1 MAYEN
6 EILIKLNREYSR
18 DEMFAF
24 SIRKIKEQ
32 AVEIGKLSAYISELE
47 DNPINKDFQSRNE
60 LLYQENIRLRE
71 KNKTLENKGK
81 DVKSQF
87 KVKELSGINKELIR
101 QIKLCKKENARYK
114 FEKNKLKKETEL

>member
-32 AVEIGKLSAYISELE
+32 SVEIGKLSAYISELE

-60 LLYQENIRLRE
+60 LLYQENIRLRYDNKAL
-71 KNKTLENKGK
+71 KNKGIDT
-81 DVKSQF
+81 KSQF
-87 KVKELSGINKELIR
+87 KVRELLESE
-101 QIKLCKKENARYK
+101 KKHQQVVSA
-114 FEKNKLKKETEL
+114 LKKQISEYKQEINNFKKDNK

>member
-32 AVEIGKLSAYISELE
+32 SVEIGKLSAYISELE
-47 DNPINKDFQSRNE
+47 DNPINKDLQSRNE
-60 LLYQENIRLRE
+60 LLYQENIRIRNDNKAL
-71 KNKTLENKGK
+71 KNKGIDT
-81 DVKSQF
+81 KSQF
-87 KVKELSGINKELIR
+87 KVRELLESE
-101 QIKLCKKENARYK
+101 KKHQQVVSA
-114 FEKNKLKKETEL
+114 LKKQISEYKQEINNFKKDNK

>member
-60 LLYQENIRLRE
+60 LLYNENARLRND
-71 KNKTLENKGK
+71 NKALINKGK

-87 KVKELSGINKELIR
+87 KLKELSETNKELQR
-101 QIKLCKKENARYK
+101 QIKACKTENARYK
-114 FEKNKLKKETEL
+114 FEENKLKKQTEL

>member
-60 LLYQENIRLRE
+60 LLYQENARLRD
-71 KNKTLENKGK
+71 KNKALENKGK

-87 KVKELSGINKELIR
+87 KVKELSVTNKELRR
-101 QIKLCKKENARYK
+101 QILALKKENGRYK
-114 FEKNKLKKETEL
+114 FEENKLKKEIEL

>member
-32 AVEIGKLSAYISELE
+32 SVEIGKLSAYISELE

>member
-32 AVEIGKLSAYISELE
+32 SVEIGKLSAYISELE

-60 LLYQENIRLRE
+60 LLYQENIRLRQDNKAL
-71 KNKTLENKGK
+71 KNKGIDT
-81 DVKSQF
+81 KSQF
-87 KVKELSGINKELIR
+87 KVRELLESE
-101 QIKLCKKENARYK
+101 KKHQQVVSA
-114 FEKNKLKKETEL
+114 LKKQISEYKQEINNFKKDNK

>member
-60 LLYQENIRLRE
+60 LLYQENIRLRNDNKAL
-71 KNKTLENKGK
+71 KNKGIDT
-81 DVKSQF
+81 KSQF
-87 KVKELSGINKELIR
+87 KVRELLESE
-101 QIKLCKKENARYK
+101 KKHQQVVSA
-114 FEKNKLKKETEL
+114 LKKQISEYKQEINNFKKNNK

>member
-32 AVEIGKLSAYISELE
+32 SVEIGKLSAYISELE

-60 LLYQENIRLRE
+60 LLYQENIRLRNDNKAL
-71 KNKTLENKGK
+71 KNKGIDT
-81 DVKSQF
+81 KSQF
-87 KVKELSGINKELIR
+87 KVRELLESE
-101 QIKLCKKENARYK
+101 KKHQQVVSA
-114 FEKNKLKKETEL
+114 LKKQISEYKQEINNFKKDNK

>member
-32 AVEIGKLSAYISELE
+32 AVKIGKLSDYISELE

-60 LLYQENIRLRE
+60 ILYKENTRLRQDNKSL
-71 KNKTLENKGK
+71 KNKGIDT
-81 DVKSQF
+81 KSQF
-87 KVKELSGINKELIR
+87 KVRELLESE
-101 QIKLCKKENARYK
+101 KKHQQVVSA
-114 FEKNKLKKETEL
+114 LKKQISEYKQEINNFKKDNK

>member
-32 AVEIGKLSAYISELE
+32 AVEIGKLSSYISELE
-47 DNPINKDFQSRNE
+47 DNPINKEYQSRNE
-60 LLYQENIRLRE
+60 LLYQENIRLRNDNKAL
-71 KNKTLENKGK
+71 KNKGIDT
-81 DVKSQF
+81 KSQF
-87 KVKELSGINKELIR
+87 KVRELLESE
-101 QIKLCKKENARYK
+101 KKHQQVVSA
-114 FEKNKLKKETEL
+114 LKKQISEYKQEINNFKKNNK